1 MEKARRMEKK
11 TIRLGDIPPQPLLAK
26 LTHISFSTPQKNMN
40 VFKYIKSVQE
50 NLIFLQNEK
59 IKLMQKYGD
68 PQEDGSYLITKP
80 NVDKFKEEMSAIFDL
95 DITESIYP
103 HGLTEED
110 FTDEKCSY
118 PEDKTFWLNS
128 SDIAVLLE

>member
-1 MEKARRMEKK
+1 MEKK

-26 LTHISFSTPQKNMN
+26 LTRISFSTPQKNMN

-68 PQEDGSYLITKP
+68 PQEDGSYLIPKP
-80 NVDKFKEEMSAIFDL
+80 NVDKFKEEISVIFDL

-118 PEDKTFWLNS
+118 PEDKAFWLNS